1 MMNVRRAIALCLVTA
16 LSTAC
21 TKPAPQAL
29 GTLEYD
35 RITLPA
41 PAAERIVSIDVHEG
55 EQVTAGQPL
64 LQLDAT
70 HTQSELASAEA
81 QARQQREALAELQAG
96 PRSED
101 IAQARA
107 KLAAA
112 GAEAREARAYYQRL
126 LPLKDRNYVAA
137 ADLDR
142 ARAAAGNAEGNVR
155 AARSALDELLHG
167 TRPEQLAQAQA
178 AVAAA
183 QAEVDAQR
191 VLLGKLAIVA
201 TRAGR
206 IDSLP
211 YKLGDQA
218 PVGAP
223 VAILLAGDAPYARI
237 YVPVQQRAGMHVG
250 DAIRVFVTGREQPY
264 AGTVRMIRSEPD
276 FTPYYALI
284 GDDAARLSYLAEV
297 TLGGDAADLPA
308 GLPVRVES
316 LAKLDRAQLEQ
327 TRNALFVVSTFGDGE
342 APDSA
347 RGFERQLL
355 GQRLG
360 LADLRFAVLALGD
373 RQYDHFCGFA
383 RRLQGWLQGQGAH
396 TLFDGVEVD
405 NGDAAA
411 LHHWQQRLAELD
423 AFVEGGG
430 EVPVEPRNLDD
441 PPHQR
446 KAVGME
452 AG

>member
-142 ARAAAGNAEGNVR
+142 ARSAAGNAEGNVR

-167 TRPEQLAQAQA
+167 TRPEQLAQGTA
-178 AVAAA
+178 AAAAAAA
-183 QAEVDAQR
+183 QAAAQK
-191 VLLGKLAIVA
+191 VLLDKLSVA
-201 TRAGR
+201 APRAGR
-206 IDSLP
+206 IDRIP

-223 VAILLAGDAPYARI
+223 LAILLAGDAPYARI
-237 YVPVQQRAGMHVG
+237 YVPVQRRAAVRVG
-250 DAIRVFVTGREQPY
+250 DQVRVFVAGRDQPY
-264 AGTVRMIRSEPD
+264 AGTLRMIRSEPA
-276 FTPYYALI
+276 FTPYYALA

-297 TLGGDAADLPA
+297 ALGTDAAGLPA
-308 GLPVRVES
+308 GIPVHAEF
-316 LAKLDRAQLEQ
+316 AGA
-327 TRNALFVVSTFGDGE
+327 
-342 APDSA
+342 AP
-347 RGFERQLL
+347 
-355 GQRLG
+355 
-360 LADLRFAVLALGD
+360 
-373 RQYDHFCGFA
+373 
-383 RRLQGWLQGQGAH
+383 
-396 TLFDGVEVD
+396 
-405 NGDAAA
+405 
-411 LHHWQQRLAELD
+411 
-423 AFVEGGG
+423 
-430 EVPVEPRNLDD
+430 
-441 PPHQR
+441 
-446 KAVGME
+446 
-452 AG
+452 